1 MTMNT
6 SKISTSKYHTPN
18 TVQTLVLDNMFFFA
32 CKHYS
37 PLTKQEMDA
46 LYKVYKQIRLQQMLN
61 QTSSEFKEDPNI
73 LFYTVERVNDSD
85 KFTKRALDIGSAV
98 GLLTFLY
105 SQLDVVTALSV
116 VANLEKRAQYDPQFR
131 TSFPT
136 FLRQNSWFL

>member
-1 MTMNT
+1 
-6 SKISTSKYHTPN
+6 
-18 TVQTLVLDNMFFFA
+18 
-32 CKHYS
+32 
-37 PLTKQEMDA
+37 MDA
-46 LYKVYKQIRLQQMLN
+46 LYKIYKQIRLQQMPKN
-61 QTSSEFKEDPNI
+61 QTLEDPNV
-73 LFYTVERVNDSD
+73 LFYTVERVNDPV
-85 KFTKRALDIGSAV
+85 KFHKRVLDIGSAV

>member
-1 MTMNT
+1 
-6 SKISTSKYHTPN
+6 
-18 TVQTLVLDNMFFFA
+18 MFFFA
-32 CKHYS
+32 CKHFS

-46 LYKVYKQIRLQQMLN
+46 LYKVYKQIRLQQMKN
-61 QTSSEFKEDPNI
+61 QTSDFKEDPNI

>member
-1 MTMNT
+1 MVKDTFLN
-6 SKISTSKYHTPN
+6 
-18 TVQTLVLDNMFFFA
+18 FFA
-32 CKHYS
+32 CS

-46 LYKVYKQIRLQQMLN
+46 LYKIYKQIRLQQLEN
-61 QTSSEFKEDPNI
+61 KTDNDNPNEDPNI
-73 LFYTVERVNDSD
+73 LFYTVETVNESSAAEALNKRV
-85 KFTKRALDIGSAV
+85 LDVGSAV

-136 FLRQNSWFL
+136 FLRQNAWFL

>member
-1 MTMNT
+1 MN
-6 SKISTSKYHTPN
+6 
-18 TVQTLVLDNMFFFA
+18 FFA
-32 CKHYS
+32 CS

-46 LYKVYKQIRLQQMLN
+46 LYKIYKQIRLQQMEN
-61 QTSSEFKEDPNI
+61 KTDTNPYEDPNI
-73 LFYTVERVNDSD
+73 LFYTVETVNESSAVEALNKRV
-85 KFTKRALDIGSAV
+85 LDVGSAV

>member
-1 MTMNT
+1 
-6 SKISTSKYHTPN
+6 
-18 TVQTLVLDNMFFFA
+18 
-32 CKHYS
+32 
-37 PLTKQEMDA
+37 MDA
-46 LYKVYKQIRLQQMLN
+46 LYKIYKQIRLQQMEN
-61 QTSSEFKEDPNI
+61 KTDTNSYEDPNI
-73 LFYTVERVNDSD
+73 LFYTVETVNESSAEAALNKRV
-85 KFTKRALDIGSAV
+85 LDVGSAV

>member
-1 MTMNT
+1 M
-6 SKISTSKYHTPN
+6 
-18 TVQTLVLDNMFFFA
+18 
-32 CKHYS
+32 YS

-46 LYKVYKQIRLQQMLN
+46 LYKIYKQIRLQQMQN
-61 QTSSEFKEDPNI
+61 QTSDLNHNEDPTI
-73 LFYTVERVNDSD
+73 LFYTVEHVNNDDEELNKRV
-85 KFTKRALDIGSAV
+85 LDVGSAV

>member
-1 MTMNT
+1 MVKDTILN
-6 SKISTSKYHTPN
+6 
-18 TVQTLVLDNMFFFA
+18 FFA
-32 CKHYS
+32 CS

-46 LYKVYKQIRLQQMLN
+46 LYKIYKQIRLQQMQN
-61 QTSSEFKEDPNI
+61 QTSDLNHNEDPRI
-73 LFYTVERVNDSD
+73 LFYTVEHVNNDDEELNKRV
-85 KFTKRALDIGSAV
+85 LDVGSAV

>member
-1 MTMNT
+1 
-6 SKISTSKYHTPN
+6 
-18 TVQTLVLDNMFFFA
+18 
-32 CKHYS
+32 
-37 PLTKQEMDA
+37 MDA
-46 LYKVYKQIRLQQMLN
+46 LYKIYKQIRLHQLQN
-61 QTSSEFKEDPNI
+61 QTASDSYEDPNV
-73 LFYTVERVNDSD
+73 LFYTIERVSAGERAPVN
-85 KFTKRALDIGSAV
+85 KRVLDLGSAV